1 LQSKHINS
9 HTSQQRAKY
18 ISTTHTNTEYLHKF
32 TIKSN
37 RKHVEQQGRNLYPSV
52 LPGPGHRRY
61 PERSWLSYWQR
72 LRQGQSLFLLSAI
85 LHTNTRQAQGENR
98 KETAAAEHDL
108 SHSAAKAGPFSVTP
122 SGGVAKDSS
131 DRTEGSW
138 NQNVG
143 AAKEALGG
151 FVGAEGLKQEGIQQ
165 NKEGKGQEAAGQVN
179 DLGKGIHDR
188 LGGTVGGAVA
198 GLTGNAAQ
206 KQEAQRQHDEGKAR
220 QRGVEADLQK
230 QADK

>member
-1 LQSKHINS
+1 MSNNKDATSTPQSYLDQATGAVQS
-9 HTSQQRAKY
+9 ALGSLTG
-18 ISTTHTNTEYLHKF
+18 STVDKVSFRSL
-32 TIKSN
+32 
-37 RKHVEQQGRNLYPSV
+37 PS
-52 LPGPGHRRY
+52 
-61 PERSWLSYWQR
+61 S
-72 LRQGQSLFLLSAI
+72 
-85 LHTNTRQAQGENR
+85 AQGESR
-98 KETAAAEHDL
+98 KDTAAAEHDL

-122 SGGVAKDSS
+122 SGGVAKDNS

-151 FVGAEGLKQEGIQQ
+151 FVGAEGLKQEGIRQ

-179 DLGKGIHDR
+179 DLGKGIGDR

-198 GLTGNAAQ
+198 GFTGNAAQ
-206 KQEAQRQHDEGKAR
+206 KEEAQRQHDEGKAR

-230 QADK
+230 QAEKQDRV